1 MERISEIDLCDIE
14 LRALDKSL
22 SDLVA
27 MVVRFRMMRLM
38 MPSACTLMSLFMTM
52 ALMAI
57 FVAVALIALTTA
69 AMVCFT
75 TAE

>member
-27 MVVRFRMMRLM
+27 MVVRFRMMMLM
-38 MPSACTLMSLFMTM
+38 MSSACTLVSF
-52 ALMAI
+52 
-57 FVAVALIALTTA
+57 FVTVALVALTTA
-69 AMVCFT
+69 AMLST
-75 TAE
+75 TAALFIRASA